1 MTKHFLL
8 SKTLWF
14 NVLSCLWQFIGPH
27 IGIPVLDADTFTAIL
42 GIGNVILRVISRG
55 KLTIGAGDN

>member
-14 NVLSCLWQFIGPH
+14 NVLSFCWQFVGPKIGL
-27 IGIPVLDADTFTAIL
+27 PVLDPDTFTAI
-42 GIGNVILRVISRG
+42 ITIMNIVLRVVSHG
-55 KLTIGAGDN
+55 KLTIGTGE